1 MSNINGLH
9 DSLDSTFNDRMNDI
23 LAVKESANR
32 IADGVEELRSYFEE
46 HEVRV
51 YNNIITHEERMFLVS
66 LSMKTAW
73 RGSVEGIRNRLTQ
86 GLGQLSNQFSKT
98 ERGYDYDCGLSPTR
112 MRHEVLSTHTIYV
125 ELIL

>member
-32 IADGVEELRSYFEE
+32 IADRVEEVRSFFEE

-51 YNNIITHEERMFLVS
+51 YNTRRTNALGLTEHKD
-66 LSMKTAW
+66 SMAW
-73 RGSVEGIRNRLTQ
+73 
-86 GLGQLSNQFSKT
+86 F
-98 ERGYDYDCGLSPTR
+98 Y
-112 MRHEVLSTHTIYV
+112 
-125 ELIL
+125 